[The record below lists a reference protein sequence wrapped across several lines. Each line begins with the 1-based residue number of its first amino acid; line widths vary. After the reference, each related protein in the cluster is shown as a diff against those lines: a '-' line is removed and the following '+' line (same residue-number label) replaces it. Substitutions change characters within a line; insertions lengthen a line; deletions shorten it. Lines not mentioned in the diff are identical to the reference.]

1 MQLEYNREPAVAVQ
15 GMMAEPMAPF
25 RNVSRIAEEDIEF
38 GLAVKAGTD
47 PTTQAEVCAAPADF
61 IGFAV
66 MSDNR
71 EMQKTGVVTSLA
83 TAQAGRQAYGEGETS
98 KVALGEV
105 YASATI
111 EQFEQFAVMQEG
123 TIFVPSGAALSGG
136 VGDELEIDAAG
147 KVVDIA
153 DAAVSTGAR
162 YKIFIVEKTDAV
174 GSADVLVKVRVSGP
188 QGA

>member
-1 MQLEYNREPAVAVQ
+1 MQLEYNKEPAVALQ

-25 RNVSRIAEEDIEF
+25 RNVSRIAEEDIDY

-47 PTTQAEVCAAPADF
+47 PVKQALLCAAAADF

-83 TAQAGRQAYGEGETS
+83 DASGDRQAYGDGFSS
-98 KVALGEV
+98 KTALGEV
-105 YASATI
+105 FAGATI
-111 EQFEQFAVMQEG
+111 KEFEQFSVMQEG
-123 TIFVPSGAALSGG
+123 TIWVPSGAAITGG
-136 VGDELEIDAAG
+136 VGDELEVDAAG
-147 KVVDIA
+147 KVIDITDPA
-153 DAAVSTGAR
+153 TSTGAR
-162 YKIFIVEKTDAV
+162 YKIFIVEMPTAV
-174 GSADVLVKVRVSGP
+174 GAADVLLKVRVSGP

>member
-1 MQLEYNREPAVAVQ
+1 MQLEYNKEPAVALQ

-47 PTTQAEVCAAPADF
+47 PVKEALVCAAPEDF

-66 MSDNR
+66 MSDNK

-83 TAQAGRQAYGEGETS
+83 TAQAGRQTYGDGDTS

-105 YASATI
+105 FAGATI
-111 EQFEQFAVMQEG
+111 KQFEQFSVMQEG
-123 TIFVPSGAALSGG
+123 TIWVPSGAAITGA
-136 VGDELEIDAAG
+136 VGDELEVDAAG

-153 DAAVSTGAR
+153 DAATSTGAR
-162 YKIFIVEKTDAV
+162 YKIFIVEMPTAV
-174 GSADVLVKVRVSGP
+174 GAADVLLKVRVSGP